1 MKPNINGSFPSTQ
14 AGWGTLQGVRRP
26 FGASFYFEAAKVSAK
41 EGNRAPASCSME
53 KLPGQQQGATLIS
66 RLRCQHCP
74 AGTLGCTGSLASAEL
89 QENWDNWEM
98 HIGLDVSCCLGMQRY
113 VSMEEELPRAREEKQ
128 QPELGKQSE
137 LTDSTTG
144 RECQMHTHTWTA
156 GPKSLDAPRHSLLG
170 IFPVGFYPNLQVSK
184 NPHRNPVPF
193 LDCIVEAIFPGTRS
207 LQKRV
212 TRVTR
217 KLEPAQGIINCNT
230 VRPQKH
236 LLVLQNPGE
245 QRMFFIPS
253 SSN

>member
-14 AGWGTLQGVRRP
+14 AGWGALQGVRRP

-89 QENWDNWEM
+89 EENWDNWEM

-128 QPELGKQSE
+128 QPELGKQRE

-156 GPKSLDAPRHSLLG
+156 GARSLDP
-170 IFPVGFYPNLQVSK
+170 
-184 NPHRNPVPF
+184 
-193 LDCIVEAIFPGTRS
+193 PGTHCWASFLWVFTLICKSVKTHTETLSRFWIALWKQYS
-207 LQKRV
+207 LG
-212 TRVTR
+212 
-217 KLEPAQGIINCNT
+217 QGAC
-230 VRPQKH
+230 RRGSQ
-236 LLVLQNPGE
+236 G
-245 QRMFFIPS
+245 
-253 SSN
+253 